1 MPLTVHGSKPAYPFK
16 TGSLNH
22 SCWFYTVLVGLVHHN
37 LFEVQLF
44 KPSATDMAIGDVSW
58 LSRDQIERLA
68 MLIDRGPA
76 IRGGGE
82 PHHSR
87 VHGVVVIVCVVAH
100 SIHLLVVLA
109 L

>member
-1 MPLTVHGSKPAYPFK
+1 MSPG
-16 TGSLNH
+16 
-22 SCWFYTVLVGLVHHN
+22 CRWC
-37 LFEVQLF
+37 
-44 KPSATDMAIGDVSW
+44 
-58 LSRDQIERLA
+58 DQIERLA

-76 IRGGGE
+76 IRGGE